1 MIKKNLEEFI
11 YLREEE
17 LMNMEYP
24 YDRMR
29 VFKKYWN
36 EFKRFCKKNNSDT
49 FDKNMIDKYINST
62 YGLDGNQKN
71 TREAIRAME
80 VLINVDNINKSIPY
94 KPKSEDELND
104 YYKNILKKY
113 LDFYKT
119 VRDNSDTTIKDKRL
133 LTIKF
138 FIYLQ
143 DSNIFSIENISKETI
158 LNYIEINY
166 KSLNSIRI
174 AINWNLRSL
183 FLYFNDSGILP
194 NNFESL
200 LPKIKRVKQRKIPAT
215 FEKEDVVKILDY
227 LKKERGNTP
236 ASYRNYA
243 MVILASKLGLRKIDI
258 INLKWNNID
267 WTNNSI
273 NIIQMKTKK
282 QLSLPL
288 ANDVGEAI
296 IDYIKNERPFK
307 IREEDEYIFIRHR
320 YPLINLNYNFSLTNI
335 IEKSLIKS
343 GVPKDKY
350 QQKGLH
356 SFRFTI
362 ATELLNKNV
371 PAEIISSVLGHSNL
385 NSQKSYTR
393 VNNDNLRKCFVEAN
407 YE

>member
-1 MIKKNLEEFI
+1 MIGCESLKSIGMNLKDF
-11 YLREEE
+11 
-17 LMNMEYP
+17 
-24 YDRMR
+24 
-29 VFKKYWN
+29 V
-36 EFKRFCKKNNSDT
+36 KKNNSDT
-49 FDKNMIDKYINST
+49 FDENMIGKYINST
-62 YGLDGNQKN
+62 YGLNENQRN

-80 VLINVDNINKSIPY
+80 VLINVDNINKCIPY

-143 DSNIFSIENISKETI
+143 DSKIFSIENISKETI

-166 KSLNSIRI
+166 KSLNNTRI

-183 FLYFNDSGILP
+183 FLYFNDSAILP

-215 FEKEDVVKILDY
+215 FEKEDVIKILDY

-273 NIIQMKTKK
+273 NFIQIKTKK

-307 IREEDEYIFIRHR
+307 IRNEDECIFIRHR
-320 YPLINLNYNFSLTNI
+320 YPLINLNYNFSLTNV
-335 IEKSLIKS
+335 IENSLIKS
-343 GVPKDKY
+343 GVSKDKY
-350 QQKGLH
+350 LQKWLH

-393 VNNDNLRKCFVEAN
+393 VNNENLRKCFVEAD